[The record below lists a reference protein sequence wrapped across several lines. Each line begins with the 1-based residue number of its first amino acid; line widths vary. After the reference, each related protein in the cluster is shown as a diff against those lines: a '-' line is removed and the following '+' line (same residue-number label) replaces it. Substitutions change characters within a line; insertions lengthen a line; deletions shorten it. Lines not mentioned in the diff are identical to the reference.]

1 MKREAISGHILIIDD
16 EDVVRFLL
24 CDIIKDMGYCV
35 TDFGN
40 PMKAISFY
48 EKNHQTVDLVI
59 FDMTM
64 PELNG
69 RETFFLLKKID
80 NNIKSIVLSGFSLNE
95 DINQVLKDGCLMH
108 LKKPVKIADLKN
120 AVATA
125 LSHSF
130 NQEKVSYAADNIFQ
144 ELDIPESDVEDA
156 LKNLDGNTDLYL
168 KMLDKFIVN
177 YKDAGKKINEL
188 FLNNDLENLFVFSH
202 SMKSIAA
209 NLGFSKLRIISETIE
224 KNCQLDQSSELA
236 EEVAGFDIEIT
247 SLSEKI
253 RIFLNSRKVQMSHSG
268 SREGSTQEVE
278 IATVLKYLDEMSEM
292 ARRCRPYLINDIFY
306 SKLNN
311 ITCSEFGYIE
321 KEELLKK
328 MRQYNFDDLIIQI
341 EKIKNKLQD
350 KKP

>member
-1 MKREAISGHILIIDD
+1 MNGETTSGNILIIDD

-24 CDIIKDMGYCV
+24 CDIIKDLGYSV

-48 EKNHQTVDLVI
+48 ENNHQSVDLVI

-69 RETFFLLKKID
+69 RETFFLLKKINRD
-80 NNIKSIVLSGFSLNE
+80 IKSIVLSGFSPNE

-120 AVATA
+120 AVSTV
-125 LSHSF
+125 LSHSL
-130 NQEKVSYAADNIFQ
+130 NQKKTPHALDNIFQ
-144 ELDIPESDVEDA
+144 ELEIPGSDVEDA

-177 YKDAGKKINEL
+177 YKNAGKKINE
-188 FLNNDLENLFVFSH
+188 FFSNNDIENLFVFSH

-209 NLGFSKLRIISETIE
+209 NLGFSTLRTISEAIE
-224 KNCQLDQSSELA
+224 KNCQLKEIAKLA
-236 EEVAGFDIEIT
+236 ENVNSFDIEIT
-247 SLSEKI
+247 SLSE
-253 RIFLNSRKVQMSHSG
+253 RIQSFLNSRKMHLSNSG
-268 SREGSTQEVE
+268 FCDGSTQEVE
-278 IATVLKYLDEMSEM
+278 ITTVLKYLDEMSEM
-292 ARRCRPYLINDIFY
+292 AKKCRPYLINDIFY
-306 SKLNN
+306 SKLKN
-311 ITCSEFGYIE
+311 IACSEFGYIE

-328 MRQYNFDDLIIQI
+328 IRQYNFDDLISQI
-341 EKIKNKLQD
+341 EKIKNRLQG
-350 KKP
+350 KKS

>member
-1 MKREAISGHILIIDD
+1 MNGEIIPEHILIIDD

-24 CDIIKDMGYCV
+24 CDIIKDMGYNV

-40 PMKAISFY
+40 PMNAISFY

-69 RETFFLLKKID
+69 RETFFLLKKINRD
-80 NNIKSIVLSGFSLNE
+80 IKSIVLSGFSLNE
-95 DINQVLKDGCLMH
+95 DINHVLKDGCLMH

-120 AVATA
+120 AVSTV
-125 LSHSF
+125 LSHSLD
-130 NQEKVSYAADNIFQ
+130 QKKTPHSLDNIFQ
-144 ELDIPESDVEDA
+144 KLEIPESDVEDA

-168 KMLDKFIVN
+168 KMLDKFIIN
-177 YKDAGKKINEL
+177 YKDAGKKINE
-188 FLNNDLENLFVFSH
+188 FFSNNDMENLFVFSH

-209 NLGFSKLRIISETIE
+209 NLGFSKLRTISETIE
-224 KNCQLDQSSELA
+224 KNCQFKKSAELA
-236 EEVAGFDIEIT
+236 EDVNSFDMEIS
-247 SLSEKI
+247 SLAKKI
-253 RIFLNSRKVQMSHSG
+253 RTFLDSRECDLSHSG
-268 SREGSTQEVE
+268 FCDGSAQEVE

-292 ARRCRPYLINDIFY
+292 AKKCRPRQISSIFY
-306 SKLNN
+306 SKLKN

-328 MRQYNFDDLIIQI
+328 IRQYNFDDLISQI
-341 EKIKNKLQD
+341 EKIKNRLQG
-350 KKP
+350 KKS

>member
-1 MKREAISGHILIIDD
+1 MNGEITSGHILIIDD

-24 CDIIKDMGYCV
+24 CDIIKDLGYRV

-48 EKNHQTVDLVI
+48 ENNHQSVDLVI

-69 RETFFLLKKID
+69 RETFFLLKKINRD
-80 NNIKSIVLSGFSLNE
+80 IKSIVLSGFSPNE

-130 NQEKVSYAADNIFQ
+130 NQEKASYAADNIFQ
-144 ELDIPESDVEDA
+144 ELDIPETDVEDA

-168 KMLDKFIVN
+168 KMLDKFMFN

-188 FLNNDLENLFVFSH
+188 FLNNDIENLFVFSH

-224 KNCQLDQSSELA
+224 KNCQLKKFAELA
-236 EEVAGFDIEIT
+236 ENVNSFDIEIT
-247 SLSEKI
+247 SLSG
-253 RIFLNSRKVQMSHSG
+253 RILSFLTSRKVHLSHSDFCD
-268 SREGSTQEVE
+268 GSTQEVE

-292 ARRCRPYLINDIFY
+292 AKKCRPYLINDIFY
-306 SKLNN
+306 SKLKN
-311 ITCSEFGYIE
+311 ISCREFGYIE

-328 MRQYNFDDLIIQI
+328 MRQYNFDDLTVQI

-350 KKP
+350 KKS